1 MCVCRHGAGGRK
13 STGARGR
20 QRRSEEKGGIVN
32 ICSTHR
38 FPLIRYGVASSGDES
53 DRTERKYKKKQDA
66 PTRLSPEWKV
76 TTTREEGKRS
86 LTISRPVI
94 TIWHGAE
101 LPPCE
106 RTKTYRTEKGFGLGG
121 RWRLRGRDTFSLTES
136 NRFRS
141 FVLFICG
148 PFFTYLP
155 RVGSESICQSVAAGG
170 SMVEVNFQCYTCFS
184 EFCVS
189 LTHSLFFSLVMFVLL
204 FYSFFLFY
212 IPPSPSH
219 THTHTDTVSYNSILF
234 SCG

>member
-1 MCVCRHGAGGRK
+1 MVL
-13 STGARGR
+13 STFVLPIDSRSSVTEWLQVETKATEQKGSTKKT
-20 QRRSEEKGGIVN
+20 RRPHPS
-32 ICSTHR
+32 
-38 FPLIRYGVASSGDES
+38 
-53 DRTERKYKKKQDA
+53 
-66 PTRLSPEWKV
+66 LSPEWKV

-106 RTKTYRTEKGFGLGG
+106 RAKTYRIEKGFGLGG

-155 RVGSESICQSVAAGG
+155 RVGSESICQSVAADG

-189 LTHSLFFSLVMFVLL
+189 LTHSLFFPWSCLCFCSILSFLHPSLHP
-204 FYSFFLFY
+204 
-212 IPPSPSH
+212 IH
-219 THTHTDTVSYNSILF
+219 THTKTHFRTIVFYFLVDNLNRPVDSHQRCRLPT
-234 SCG
+234 